1 MHDDNTKDR
10 IIYLQ
15 MELKKGSFTQNE
27 EGDFIFDAEAS
38 NENLDLEQQRVL
50 QQALINSKDYFLTNG
65 VISKDHLHQQIV
77 GEGGS
82 KRVIFNEEYVIGEPL
97 MVYTEAGKTRVRGK
111 LYKLNEHAQKFI
123 KLFKEGSTRIKASV
137 GGIAPLV
144 QKVKENGMEVGK
156 VVSVLWN
163 DLALTIAPVNPTVS
177 PAYMVKS
184 LSSLEFVKALSAG
197 YGTDHAQFTG
207 GRAIIPEDI
216 RNNVNEVEIIEQFI
230 KALLDGKITNK
241 QEAQQYFSGF
251 GIDEQAAG
259 KYILSCFENKDIEE
273 VIPMGKATLWE
284 QLKERMEKS
293 FGGNGKDPDGSDN
306 TRPGDGGQENLEPN
320 DADPQNGGN
329 GDQAEPLLNKAMD
342 AGPALEV
349 MATEIEGLKSS
360 VETLAKSV
368 SSLLNYAEKSETQQE
383 MLGKSMLAVMNSVE
397 TFGNMP
403 VPRGAAVTALEN
415 RLAKGGRA
423 SVPGVGT
430 APIVRHKQFTQ
441 ATKNE
446 AIEILLKEAS
456 VGNISAIELGKAE
469 TQINKSLR
477 DPNFQIDQKYI
488 ALLQKSVAA
497 QSV

>member
-1 MHDDNTKDR
+1 MHDDNTEDR

-77 GEGGS
+77 GEGES

-197 YGTDHAQFTG
+197 NGTDHAQFND
-207 GRAIIPEDI
+207 GRAMIPEDM
-216 RNNVNEVEIIEQFI
+216 NKQPHEAEIIRQLI
-230 KALLDGKITNK
+230 TALLDGKVTSAK
-241 QEAQQYFSGF
+241 EAEQYLSGF
-251 GIDEQAAG
+251 GIDEQTAEN
-259 KYILSCFENKDIEE
+259 YIRAVLENKDIEE
-273 VIPMGKATLWE
+273 VIPMGDVSLWNKMKETL
-284 QLKERMEKS
+284 EKS
-293 FGGNGKDPDGSDN
+293 FGGTGKN
-306 TRPGDGGQENLEPN
+306 EEPN
-320 DADPQNGGN
+320 SNGAAYSGGESNPDTGGDTSQNDGQN
-329 GDQAEPLLNKAMD
+329 NQSELNLDTAMD

-349 MATEIEGLKSS
+349 MAAEIEGLKSS
-360 VETLAKSV
+360 VETIAKSV
-368 SSLLNYAEKSETQQE
+368 SALLAHAEKSEAQQD
-383 MLGKSMLAVMNSVE
+383 MFGKSMLEVMNRVE
-397 TFGNMP
+397 VFGSTP
-403 VPRGAAVTALEN
+403 IPRGAAVTALEN
-415 RLAKGGRA
+415 QMAKGGRA

-430 APIVRHKQFTQ
+430 APIVRHKQFTPE
-441 ATKNE
+441 TKTE